1 MKISYKDV
9 DEGLRYKV
17 FGEDYYLGEVKM
29 NIMTQKWSLH
39 PNFKGFNSLHRVL
52 LTKSYYS
59 WREAGHTLYDMFYG
73 SYGKEEFNPFIST
86 DLYKM

>member
-9 DEGLRYKV
+9 DEGQRYKV
-17 FGEDYYLGEVKM
+17 FGTK
-29 NIMTQKWSLH
+29 NIDIDGDI
-39 PNFKGFNSLHRVL
+39 N
-52 LTKSYYS
+52 YS

-73 SYGKEEFNPFIST
+73 NYGKEEFNPFIST